1 MKPDQERV
9 RLLLAETVT
18 LLCKN
23 GLQFNKQMKIEGLL
37 GITLDESDVFLVHI
51 DEKFNNLVASL
62 STDEEQLDSTDNIH
76 SVGAESL
83 GSSSRISSSRQRV
96 PKVPIRPVRPT
107 SRFGHRFGHETPSFK
122 SRRAS
127 YGQSASKSVHGH
139 HNQNGRPQR
148 VTVSASSTSLDSSGA
163 FDIQRNSFAQSAD
176 GLPLP
181 LGNEEENKH
190 DINMEIKAEEEDDV
204 IVLDQKV
211 DTDALLE
218 RQAMLGSYLNNLTEA
233 SVVESSLA
241 QEIFSEFSLAPVGQG
256 AVDNSGS
263 SGAGGS
269 DGATSFH
276 AARSR
281 NFQMGDASM
290 MDPSSWDIQAS
301 SQASSSFSSSG
312 QRANASAAS
321 VGCVADKSLLF
332 THVKAIAEYLLLVYM
347 SIGQIVVPRNSV
359 LLG

>member
-62 STDEEQLDSTDNIH
+62 STDEEQTNNTDNIH
-76 SVGAESL
+76 SVGVESL
-83 GSSSRISSSRQRV
+83 SGSSRISSSRQRV

-107 SRFGHRFGHETPSFK
+107 SRFGHRFGHETASFK
-122 SRRAS
+122 SRRPS

-148 VTVSASSTSLDSSGA
+148 GTVSANSTSHNSSCA
-163 FDIQRNSFAQSAD
+163 FDSQRNSFAQSAD

-181 LGNEEENKH
+181 LGNKEENKH

-204 IVLDQKV
+204 IILDQKV

-256 AVDNSGS
+256 AGDNSGS
-263 SGAGGS
+263 GGASGS
-269 DGATSFH
+269 DGAASSFH

-281 NFQMGDASM
+281 NFQMGDASV
-290 MDPSSWDIQAS
+290 MDQSSWDIQAS
-301 SQASSSFSSSG
+301 SQASSSFSASG
-312 QRANASAAS
+312 QRANVSAAS
-321 VGCVADKSLLF
+321 VGCVANKSLLF
-332 THVKAIAEYLLLVYM
+332 IRVKAMAGYLLLAYM
-347 SIGQIVVPRNSV
+347 C
-359 LLG
+359 LLV